1 MSDACCIYQS
11 KNNFMKRKS
20 AICSLITVLV
30 IITFS
35 ACSVSKEARSMKKS
49 INGDW
54 VLQTI
59 TTEGITGVV
68 KTKIFNEAEFGCFI
82 GSEWNFISNNS
93 MGSYNIVDNA
103 KACVPLKRFIRWSI
117 YEPEGLAKEFQF
129 KRLDDKK
136 NAMDNGDGYRLKI
149 TELESDHFK
158 LKTEIVFD
166 GHAGAIIYNFVK
178 K

>member
-1 MSDACCIYQS
+1 MKYL
-11 KNNFMKRKS
+11 NN
-20 AICSLITVLV
+20 SLIVLLFLA
-30 IITFS
+30 TFS
-35 ACSVSKEARSMKKS
+35 ACSVSKEARNMKKD

-59 TTEGITGVV
+59 TTEGITGVT

-93 MGSYNIVDNA
+93 MGSYTIVDNS
-103 KACVPLKRFIRWSI
+103 KNCTPLKRFVRWSI
-117 YEPEGLAKEFQF
+117 YEPKDLAKEFQF

-136 NAMDNGDGYRLKI
+136 NAMDNGDGYRLTV
-149 TELESDHFK
+149 TELDNNYMK
-158 LKTEIVFD
+158 LKSEIVFD

>member
-1 MSDACCIYQS
+1 MKYL
-11 KNNFMKRKS
+11 KN
-20 AICSLITVLV
+20 SLIILLFSAA
-30 IITFS
+30 IS
-35 ACSVSKEARSMKKS
+35 ACSVSKEARSMKKD

-59 TTEGITGVV
+59 TTEGITGVT

-82 GSEWNFISNNS
+82 GSEWNFIANNS
-93 MGSYNIVDNA
+93 MGSYTLVD
-103 KACVPLKRFIRWSI
+103 KSKTCTTLKRFIRWSV
-117 YEPEGLAKEFQF
+117 YEPKDLAKEFQF

-136 NAMDNGDGYRLKI
+136 NAMDNGDGYRL
-149 TELESDHFK
+149 TVTALEETYMKLRSD
-158 LKTEIVFD
+158 IIFD

>member
-1 MSDACCIYQS
+1 
-11 KNNFMKRKS
+11 MKLLYN
-20 AICSLITVLV
+20 SLI
-30 IITFS
+30 IILFAIS
-35 ACSVSKEARSMKKS
+35 IQACSVTKEARSMKKD
-49 INGDW
+49 INGNW
-54 VLQTI
+54 VLETI

-93 MGSYNIVDNA
+93 MGSYNIVD
-103 KACVPLKRFIRWSI
+103 KGKDCTPLKRFIRWSI
-117 YEPEGLAKEFQF
+117 YEPKDAAKEFQF

-136 NAMDNGDGYRLKI
+136 NAMDNGDGYRL
-149 TELESDHFK
+149 TVAELTGNTMK
-158 LKTEIVFD
+158 LRSEIVFS

>member
-1 MSDACCIYQS
+1 MNYV
-11 KNNFMKRKS
+11 KKT
-20 AICSLITVLV
+20 LIIHRVLW
-30 IITFS
+30 IMLIALSFS
-35 ACSVSKEARSMKKS
+35 ACSVSKEARSMKRD

-59 TTEGITGVV
+59 TTEGITGVA
-68 KTKIFNEAEFGCFI
+68 KTTIFNEAEFGCFI

-93 MGSYNIVDNA
+93 MGSYTIID
-103 KACVPLKRFIRWSI
+103 KSKDCVPLKRFIRWSI
-117 YEPEGLAKEFQF
+117 YEPQDLPKQFQF

-136 NAMDNGDGYRLKI
+136 NAMDNGDGYRLMV
-149 TELESDHFK
+149 TEVDNGHMK
-158 LKTEIVFD
+158 LRSELVFA